1 MNRRNTMMA
10 TGIKQRY
17 DVKDLSVG
25 MYVASLD
32 KPACN
37 TPLPLGGFYIRT
49 KEELLEVAKHCS
61 YVMVNITKG
70 RLAKELSSTMQ
81 LEVIDIPAVIRD
93 PKGYRARQE
102 SRPAKKVNPR
112 QKGRLS
118 RLFFLLSVC
127 VLIWQFR

>member
-1 MNRRNTMMA
+1 MMA

-17 DVKDLSVG
+17 DVKDLSIG
-25 MYVASLD
+25 MYISALD

-49 KEELLEVAKHCS
+49 KDELSEVAKHCN
-61 YVMVNITKG
+61 YVIVNLTKG

-81 LEVIDIPAVIRD
+81 LEVIDIPAVIKD
-93 PKGYRARQE
+93 PKGYRQRQRLAPKE
-102 SRPAKKVNPR
+102 VNPR
-112 QKGRLS
+112 QKGRAS
-118 RLFFLLSVC
+118 RLFFLLSIC